1 MYLFNTNVTM
11 MTATEERVIDFK
23 KLKKIFSNNTD
34 IMEQVMHGLI
44 VTAHQK
50 APDLER
56 FYKAGRWKE
65 LKDSTAFIESAY
77 QHVGTDLLKNTVK
90 NLSRLVEK
98 EESSLDLENEI
109 AKLKTLSSVMI
120 KDIEYYLA
128 N

>member
-1 MYLFNTNVTM
+1 MVAVENQN
-11 MTATEERVIDFK
+11 RVIDFK

-56 FYKAGRWKE
+56 YYTSGRWEE
-65 LKDSTAFIESAY
+65 LKDTILFIQSAY
-77 QHVGTDLLKNTVK
+77 QHVATDLLKDSISKLVDLINQKEFSAQLGGEIEKMKRLSK
-90 NLSRLVEK
+90 N
-98 EESSLDLENEI
+98 
-109 AKLKTLSSVMI
+109 MI
-120 KDIEYYLA
+120 QDIEYYLA